1 MTYRKYTFEATAR
14 QDTREVI
21 VARSEEEARS
31 VLPPAPVPTIT
42 DWTLVDVE
50 DA

>member
-1 MTYRKYTFEATAR
+1 MPYKKYTFEATAR
-14 QDTREVI
+14 QDVREVV
-21 VARSEEEARS
+21 VAESEEDARS